1 MRTYVLL
8 TALSALLLTLTGCQD
23 TVNSIEAQDKTMKMN
38 MVQDSRYVTD
48 SFLKDRLRL
57 VGVNTSETAEGL
69 MRVQLTAVNVR
80 TGVLAQAWSSLNNDN
95 PYRIQYKFTWFD
107 LNGMAVDSIFS
118 TWQERRIIPGET
130 VQFQSV
136 APRKDCKDFRIELK
150 EAP

>member
-1 MRTYVLL
+1 MRTYVFL
-8 TALSALLLTLTGCQD
+8 TALSTLLLTLTGCQD
-23 TVNSIEAQDKTMKMN
+23 TVNNIEAQDKTMKMN

-80 TGVLAQAWSSLNNDN
+80 TGVLAQAWSSLSNDN

-118 TWQERRIIPGET
+118 TWQERRIILGET

>member
-8 TALSALLLTLTGCQD
+8 AALSTLLLTLTGCQD
-23 TVNSIEAQDKTMKMN
+23 SVNSIEAQEKTMKMN

-80 TGVLAQAWSSLNNDN
+80 TGVLAQAWSSLSNDN

-107 LNGMAVDSIFS
+107 PNGMAVDSIFS
-118 TWQERRIIPGET
+118 TWQERKIIPGET